1 MGAKSTKK
9 TTASSLDV
17 GSKTGVI
24 VLPNKKLK
32 KIPAVLLK
40 NTKQYHKIRSLDL
53 SSNLLTKLDDDLTHF
68 KVLKTLNLS
77 KNRLVSL
84 VSAAQ
89 LKSLQNLDISHNNFV
104 SLPILPGK
112 LQKIN
117 VSCNKIA
124 IVECGDG
131 DGGGGGGGGGDGGGG
146 GAGGDG
152 GGDDKW
158 CLPKLKEIDL
168 SSNVIVGL
176 TSSMF
181 AVMQN
186 LERLDLSNNHLE
198 MIDPSIGT
206 LMKLVHLN
214 VTNNRLVALPS
225 ELGAC
230 KGLQT
235 VLAANNMLETVPTEL
250 LENGALSKI
259 RLEGNQMIKSSFLEM
274 NGVDEFMERRKARL
288 NREIHGGMHG
298 TDRSVCGL
306 D

>member
-40 NTKQYHKIRSLDL
+40 NTNQYHKIRSLDL

-68 KVLKTLNLS
+68 KALKTLNLS
-77 KNRLVSL
+77 KNRLISL

-89 LKSLQNLDISHNNFV
+89 LKSLQNLDISHNDLV

-117 VSCNKIA
+117 VSCNQIA
-124 IVECGDG
+124 IVEC
-131 DGGGGGGGGGDGGGG
+131 GGGGGGGGGE
-146 GAGGDG
+146 GGDVG
-152 GGDDKW
+152 GVDDNW

-214 VTNNRLVALPS
+214 LRKNRLVALPP

-250 LENGALSKI
+250 LENGALSNM
-259 RLEGNQMIKSSFLEM
+259 RLEGNRMIKSQFLAIE
-274 NGVDEFMERRKARL
+274 GVEEFMERRKARL